1 MIQGHTSLRRNVE
14 GCDWEAAKGQFVP
27 WDDGHVPVN
36 LRHTEDYQSTLLVR
50 DPTYHQQH
58 QSEVHTIDE
67 SVHESLV
74 DAIYEYTVQQST
86 PWGAYVRIDQIQ
98 EEWNRHGTSCALPAS
113 SSISNTKET
122 SSKEEMFV
130 KVAAAYFHRVLQVFQ
145 DEKDHLASNVDAHGI
160 AVWGLA
166 AKEGSQVTYHLDYAE
181 QLRYQCNVIVPPI
194 YAGTL
199 QCSKIANMEGGCY
212 CVHTAGLQH
221 YEKYG
226 FKGKKSGY
234 VSSTELLLNE
244 EYLEGRW
251 VTIPYRY
258 NRMIVQ
264 RGHLPHLSTPIA
276 SLPPGQQRVIV
287 GFNVFRHDVGP
298 FVERAPEHS
307 SAFRRRVA
315 LQGILER
322 NMAGPA
328 LSLESVRS
336 NPALAKLLVQAKRF
350 QIKNELLF
358 RQNEL
363 DERIDLILRKE
374 GPKCVG
380 DLIEGLA
387 RQDGDW
393 PNADDVHVHIH
404 RRCKEG
410 RWMPLRQNESEP
422 VQHKLMTTVALISLS
437 ETNNENVKR

>member
-1 MIQGHTSLRRNVE
+1 MPSHTPLRRNVE
-14 GCDWEAAKGQFVP
+14 GCDWEATNCQFVL
-27 WDDGHVPVN
+27 WDDGHIPVHVR
-36 LRHTEDYQSTLLVR
+36 RHEDFQPTLLVR

-58 QSEVHTIDE
+58 QSEVYTIDD

-86 PWGAYVRIDQIQ
+86 PWGAYVRIHQIQ
-98 EEWNRHGTSCALPAS
+98 EEWNRHGVSYALPAS
-113 SSISNTKET
+113 SSVLN
-122 SSKEEMFV
+122 SKERPLKEEDIVV

-145 DEKDHLASNVDAHGI
+145 DEKDHSASNVMKDAHGI
-160 AVWGLA
+160 AIWGLA

-181 QLRYQCNVIVPPI
+181 QLRYQFNVIVPPI

-199 QCSKIANMEGGCY
+199 QCSKMANMVGGCY

-226 FKGKKSGY
+226 FKGKKCGNGN
-234 VSSTELLLNE
+234 VTEMLKD
-244 EYLEGRW
+244 EYSEGRW
-251 VTIPYRY
+251 LTIPYRY

-264 RGHLPHLSTPIA
+264 RGHLPHLSTPIE
-276 SLPPGQQRVIV
+276 SLPLGQQRVIV

-307 SAFRRRVA
+307 SAFRRRIA

-322 NMAGPA
+322 NIAGQA
-328 LSLESVRS
+328 LSLDSVRS
-336 NPALAKLLVQAKRF
+336 NPALAKLLVQAKRLK
-350 QIKNELLF
+350 IKNELLL
-358 RQNEL
+358 QQKIL
-363 DERIDLILRKE
+363 DERVDFILKKE
-374 GPKCVG
+374 SPQCVG
-380 DLIEGLA
+380 DLIKGLA
-387 RQDGDW
+387 RQDGEW

-410 RWMPLRQNESEP
+410 RWMSILQSENEP
-422 VQHKLMTTVALISLS
+422 MQQKLMTTMAWISLS
-437 ETNNENVKR
+437 EPNNESL